1 MSKIAAII
9 GRFLIAI
16 IFIVSGASKLM
27 DVSATETLIVATGL
41 PAGLAIPTGL
51 FELIAGL
58 CLAAGFMVRLV
69 SLLLIAFV
77 ALTILFFHRQ
87 LTDPMQ
93 QIMALKN
100 IAIMGGLCLAFAHSQ
115 MWNHYY
121 AIASERRGELAARDA
136 DARVREAELR
146 AARAEA
152 RADVLAENHVPVDHV
167 TTAVPAGALSDYD
180 RGAIPVTRRRR
191 LFDW

>member
-9 GRFLIAI
+9 GRFLIAL

-27 DVSATETLIVATGL
+27 DVSATETAIVAVGL
-41 PAGLAIPTGL
+41 PGGLAIPTGL
-51 FELIAGL
+51 FELITGL

-69 SLLLIAFV
+69 SVLLIGFV
-77 ALTILFFHRQ
+77 ALTILFFHHQ
-87 LTDPMQ
+87 FTDPLQ

-100 IAIMGGLCLAFAHSQ
+100 IAIIGGLCLAFAHSQ
-115 MWNHYY
+115 MWSHYY
-121 AIASERRGELAARDA
+121 AIARERRGELAARDA
-136 DARVREAELR
+136 DARVRDAELR

-152 RADVLAENHVPVDHV
+152 RADVLAEGHV
-167 TTAVPAGALSDYD
+167 TTDPVPAAALSDYD

-191 LFDW
+191 WFDW

>member
-27 DVSATETLIVATGL
+27 DVSATETMIVAAGL

-51 FELIAGL
+51 FELITGL

-69 SLLLIAFV
+69 SVLLIGFA

-87 LTDPMQ
+87 FADPVQ

-100 IAIMGGLCLAFAHSQ
+100 LAIIGGLCLAFTHSQ

-121 AIASERRGELAARDA
+121 AITRERRGELAARDA
-136 DARVREAELR
+136 DARAREAELR

-152 RADVLAENHVPVDHV
+152 RADVLAETRAATD
-167 TTAVPAGALSDYD
+167 TVPAAALSDYD
-180 RGAIPVTRRRR
+180 RGAIPVTRRRW
-191 LFDW
+191 FDW